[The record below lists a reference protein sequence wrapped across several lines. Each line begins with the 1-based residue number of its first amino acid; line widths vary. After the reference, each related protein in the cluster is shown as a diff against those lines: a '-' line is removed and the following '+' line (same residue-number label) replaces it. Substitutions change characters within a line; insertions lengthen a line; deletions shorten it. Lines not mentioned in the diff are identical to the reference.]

1 MVVTRVSP
9 LSCAKIAGVLY
20 AIMGL
25 LFGGVFSLVATLGA
39 FAAPDT
45 EGFGMLGALF
55 GIGAVVI
62 MPIFYGCM
70 GFVMTLISAA
80 LYNLIAGM
88 VGGIEIDVA

>member
-1 MVVTRVSP
+1 
-9 LSCAKIAGVLY
+9 VLY

-39 FAAPDT
+39 FAGPDN
-45 EGFGMLGALF
+45 GFGMLGALF

-80 LYNLIAGM
+80 LYNAIAGM
-88 VGGIEIDVA
+88 VGGIEIDVACATSALRDA